1 MCGAIILK
9 KNFLDSL
16 TENKDILKAL
26 AFVLLLGE
34 SGKFNKVIQKQKVD
48 ACAICVGYTFS
59 VLQAIP
65 EVPNSRRVCNSR
77 FFMSV

>member
-1 MCGAIILK
+1 MAQSYLK
-9 KNFLDSL
+9 KLFGQP